1 MNYTLRQLHVFVKI
15 TNTKSITKAAQELH
29 LSQPAVSIMMKNFQ
43 DHFDIP
49 LTEVIGRKL
58 YITEFGKEIA
68 AAAENIIHEVNSITH
83 KTTAYT
89 GKLQGV
95 LKLSTVS
102 TGKYIIPYF
111 LKDFLSANE
120 AVELVMD
127 VTSKDKVLKSM
138 QKNQVDFS
146 LVSILPQDLEVGNEV
161 LQENQLYLIGSGDY
175 PTNQTMAEASMLE
188 DQQLIFREQGSGTRS
203 LMDAY
208 LLENN
213 VICRKKI
220 VLTSNEAV
228 KHAVIAGLGLS
239 VMPLV
244 SLKNELAN
252 GSLKIISLPN
262 LPISSEWNMIWMKQ
276 KHFSPIAAAFLQHIQ
291 SQKSNINQNY
301 FSWLKDYH
309 G

>member
-127 VTSKDKVLKSM
+127 VTSKDKVLKSL

-213 VICRKKI
+213 IICRKKI

-262 LPISSEWNMIWMKQ
+262 LPISSVWNLIWMKQ
-276 KHFSPIAAAFLQHIQ
+276 KHFSPIAAAFLHHIQ